1 MLKPS
6 SMKEGFKYALVVVI
20 AALAVI
26 ILFQLRNMSRLR
38 NHMSRLEG
46 DTRALH
52 GVINS
57 NAVSS
62 MAAQDQIRRLQRE
75 NDQIREDFL
84 RLSNS
89 LAKPPGHKLSN
100 E

>member
-1 MLKPS
+1 
-6 SMKEGFKYALVVVI
+6 MKAGFKYALGVVI
-20 AALAVI
+20 VALAVI

-52 GVINS
+52 NVLNS

-62 MAAQDQIRRLQRE
+62 MAAEEQIRRLQRE
-75 NDQIREDFL
+75 NAEIREEL
-84 RLSNS
+84 QRMSKRLSGP
-89 LAKPPGHKLSN
+89 ARKDF
-100 E
+100 

>member
-1 MLKPS
+1 MVGVR
-6 SMKEGFKYALVVVI
+6 SMKAGFKYALGVVI
-20 AALAVI
+20 IALAVI

-52 GVINS
+52 SVLNS

-62 MAAQDQIRRLQRE
+62 IAAEEQIRRLQRE
-75 NDQIREDFL
+75 NDEMREQL
-84 RLSNS
+84 QKMSNRVGQS
-89 LAKPPGHKLSN
+89 VR
-100 E
+100 